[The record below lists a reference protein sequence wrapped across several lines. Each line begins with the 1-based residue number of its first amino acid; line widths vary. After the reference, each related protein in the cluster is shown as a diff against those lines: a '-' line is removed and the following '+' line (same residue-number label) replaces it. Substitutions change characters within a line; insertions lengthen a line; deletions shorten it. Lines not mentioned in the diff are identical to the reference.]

1 MTSVPGLTS
10 RPPRLLYGGPVE
22 ELVRPW
28 RLGPRGR
35 WWFDVLL
42 AGTLFLIIPFY
53 AIQVMLNGGAA
64 KDVDSSSHVADL
76 VLVVVQLV
84 PLLWRRRHPV
94 IVYAIV
100 AGACGLQVLLIDYPL
115 VSQVSYPIAVYS
127 VARYA
132 SPRWGLAALAVGLF
146 GSVLGTHD
154 WMSSVDTTSTEPQ
167 DGINWSTYVPVAL
180 SLATFPV
187 AAWAL
192 GALARTR
199 AAYVDSLIQ
208 RNEQLRR
215 EAEQRAELGAT
226 QERARIAREM
236 HDVVAHGLSVI
247 VVQADGARYAAEQD
261 PTLAPKALE
270 TVAQTA
276 REALTEMRQL
286 LGLLRDGDALTRP
299 QPRLGDIATLVEET
313 RAGGMELTATL
324 PEPGLA
330 VPEGIALTAFRVVQ
344 ESLSNVR
351 KHAGP
356 GAAAKVTVTAGSG
369 SLEIEITD
377 DGRGAAA
384 DARESG
390 GLGLVGMEERI
401 TAHDGTLETG
411 PAAGGG
417 FRVYARMP
425 L

>member
-1 MTSVPGLTS
+1 M
-10 RPPRLLYGGPVE
+10 
-22 ELVRPW
+22 VRPW

-53 AIQVMLNGGAA
+53 AVQAMLDGGAA
-64 KDVDSSSHVADL
+64 QDVSSTDHVVDL
-76 VLVVVQLV
+76 VLVIIQLV

-94 IVYAIV
+94 IVYAVV
-100 AGACGLQVLLIDYPL
+100 ASACGLQVLLLDYPL
-115 VSQVSYPIAVYS
+115 VSQLSFPIAVYS

-132 SPRWGLAALAVGLF
+132 RPRWGLAALAVGVF
-146 GSVLGTHD
+146 GSFLGAYD
-154 WMSSVDTTSTEPQ
+154 WMSTVDASSGGTQ
-167 DGINWSTYVPVAL
+167 GGINWSTYVSVVL

-199 AAYVDSLIQ
+199 AAYVDSLIE

-261 PTLAPKALE
+261 PALAPKALE

-276 REALTEMRQL
+276 REALAEMRQL
-286 LGLLRDGDALTRP
+286 LGLLRDGDTLTRP
-299 QPRLGDIATLVEET
+299 QPRLTDIATLVEET
-313 RAGGMELTATL
+313 RAGGMTLAATL
-324 PEPGLA
+324 PDPSLA
-330 VPEGIALTAFRVVQ
+330 VPEGVALTSFRVVQ
-344 ESLSNVR
+344 EALSNVR

-356 GAAAKVTVTAGSG
+356 GAAARVTVTADGG
-369 SLEIEITD
+369 SLEIEVTD

-384 DARESG
+384 EETRDSS
-390 GLGLVGMEERI
+390 GLGLIGMRERI
-401 TAHDGTLETG
+401 TAHDGILETG
-411 PAAGGG
+411 PAPGGG
-417 FRVYARMP
+417 FRVYAKMP

>member
-1 MTSVPGLTS
+1 M
-10 RPPRLLYGGPVE
+10 E

-53 AIQVMLNGGAA
+53 AVQALLNG
-64 KDVDSSSHVADL
+64 DVAQDVSSTNHVADL

-94 IVYAIV
+94 IVYAVV
-100 AGACGLQVLLIDYPL
+100 ASACALQVLLLDYPL
-115 VSQVSYPIAVYS
+115 VSQVSFPIAVYS

-132 SPRWGLAALAVGLF
+132 RPRWGLAALAVGLF
-146 GSVLGTHD
+146 GSVLGAYD
-154 WMSSVDTTSTEPQ
+154 WMNAVDAASNGTNQ
-167 DGINWSTYVPVAL
+167 DEINWSTYVPVVL

-199 AAYVDSLIQ
+199 TAYVDSLIQ

-261 PTLAPKALE
+261 PALAPKALE

-276 REALTEMRQL
+276 REALAEMRQL
-286 LGLLRDGDALTRP
+286 LGLLRDGDTLTRP

-313 RAGGMELTATL
+313 RAGGMELAANL
-324 PEPGLA
+324 PEPGLT
-330 VPEGIALTAFRVVQ
+330 VPEGVALTAFRVVQ

-356 GAAAKVTVTAGSG
+356 GAAARVTVTAEAD
-369 SLEIEITD
+369 SLAIEVTD

-384 DARESG
+384 DAIGESG
-390 GLGLVGMEERI
+390 GLGLVGLGLIGMEERI
-401 TAHDGTLETG
+401 SAHNGTLETG
-411 PAAGGG
+411 PASGGG
-417 FRVYARMP
+417 FRVYARLP

>member
-1 MTSVPGLTS
+1 M
-10 RPPRLLYGGPVE
+10 E

-53 AIQVMLNGGAA
+53 AIQALLDGDAA
-64 KDVDSSSHVADL
+64 QDVSSANHVVDL

-94 IVYAIV
+94 IVYTVV
-100 AGACGLQVLLIDYPL
+100 ASACALQVLLLDYPL
-115 VSQVSYPIAVYS
+115 VSQVSFPIAVYS

-132 SPRWGLAALAVGLF
+132 RPRWGLAALAVGLF
-146 GSVLGTHD
+146 GSVLGAYD
-154 WMSSVDTTSTEPQ
+154 WLNTVDSASNGVTQ
-167 DGINWSTYVPVAL
+167 DGINWSTYVPVVL

-199 AAYVDSLIQ
+199 TAYVDSLIQ

-261 PTLAPKALE
+261 PALAPKALE

-286 LGLLRDGDALTRP
+286 LGLLRDGDTLTRP

-313 RAGGMELTATL
+313 RAGGMELAANL

-330 VPEGIALTAFRVVQ
+330 VPEGVALTAFRVVQ

-356 GAAAKVTVTAGSG
+356 GAAARVTVTADDG
-369 SLEIEITD
+369 SLAIEVTD

-384 DARESG
+384 DATAQSG
-390 GLGLVGMEERI
+390 GLGLIGLGLIGMDERI
-401 TAHDGTLETG
+401 SAHNGTLETG
-411 PAAGGG
+411 PASGGG
-417 FRVYARMP
+417 FRVYARLP

>member
-1 MTSVPGLTS
+1 M
-10 RPPRLLYGGPVE
+10 E

-28 RLGPRGR
+28 RLGARGR

-53 AIQVMLNGGAA
+53 VVQAMLDGGAA
-64 KDVDSSSHVADL
+64 QDVSSTNYFVDL
-76 VLVVVQLV
+76 GLVVVQLV
-84 PLLWRRRHPV
+84 PLLWRRSHPL
-94 IVYAIV
+94 IVYTVV
-100 AGACGLQVLLIDYPL
+100 AGACGVQVLLLDYPL
-115 VSQVSYPIAVYS
+115 ASQLSYPIAVYS

-132 SPRWGLAALAVGLF
+132 SPRWGMAALAVGLF
-146 GSVLGTHD
+146 GSVLGAYDWLSAVDPNANIEVHD
-154 WMSSVDTTSTEPQ
+154 EPAGT
-167 DGINWSTYVPVAL
+167 DWSAYITVTL

-215 EAEQRAELGAT
+215 EAEQRAALGAT

-261 PTLAPKALE
+261 PTVAPQALG

-276 REALTEMRQL
+276 REALAEMRQL
-286 LGLLRDGDALTRP
+286 LGLLRDGDTLTRP
-299 QPRLGDIATLVEET
+299 QPRLSDIATLVEET
-313 RAGGMELTATL
+313 RAGGMELAATL

-330 VPEGIALTAFRVVQ
+330 VPEGVALTAFRVVQ
-344 ESLSNVR
+344 EALSNVR

-356 GAAAKVTVTAGSG
+356 DAAASVAVTVDAD
-369 SLEIEITD
+369 SLEIEVTD
-377 DGRGAAA
+377 NGRGAAA
-384 DARESG
+384 DETRDSG
-390 GLGLVGMEERI
+390 GHGLAGLGLIGMGERI

-411 PAAGGG
+411 PAPGGG
-417 FRVYARMP
+417 FRVYAKMP

>member
-1 MTSVPGLTS
+1 
-10 RPPRLLYGGPVE
+10 VE

-53 AIQVMLNGGAA
+53 AIQALLDGGAA
-64 KDVDSSSHVADL
+64 QDVSSANHVVDL

-94 IVYAIV
+94 IVFAVV
-100 AGACGLQVLLIDYPL
+100 ASACALQVLLLDYPL
-115 VSQVSYPIAVYS
+115 VSQVSFPIAVYS

-132 SPRWGLAALAVGLF
+132 RPRWGLAALAVGLF
-146 GSVLGTHD
+146 GSVLGAYD
-154 WMSSVDTTSTEPQ
+154 WLGTVDASTGGSQNE
-167 DGINWSTYVPVAL
+167 INWSTYVPVVL

-199 AAYVDSLIQ
+199 TAYVDSLIE

-261 PTLAPKALE
+261 PALAPKALE

-313 RAGGMELTATL
+313 RAGGMELAAKL
-324 PEPGLA
+324 PEPSLA
-330 VPEGIALTAFRVVQ
+330 VPEGVALTAFRVVQ

-356 GAAAKVTVTAGSG
+356 AAAARVTVTADDG
-369 SLEIEITD
+369 SLAIEVTD

-384 DARESG
+384 DATAPSG
-390 GLGLVGMEERI
+390 GLGLVGMHERI
-401 TAHDGTLETG
+401 TAHNGTLETG
-411 PAAGGG
+411 PASGGG

>member
-1 MTSVPGLTS
+1 M
-10 RPPRLLYGGPVE
+10 E

-53 AIQVMLNGGAA
+53 AIQALVDGNAA
-64 KDVDSSSHVADL
+64 QDVTSTSHVVDL
-76 VLVVVQLV
+76 LLVITQLV
-84 PLLWRRRHPV
+84 PLLWRRRHPL
-94 IVYAIV
+94 IVYTIV

-154 WMSSVDTTSTEPQ
+154 WMQAVDASSNGEPQ
-167 DGINWSTYVPVAL
+167 DGINWSTYVPVVL

-247 VVQADGARYAAEQD
+247 VVQADGARFAAEQD
-261 PTLAPKALE
+261 PTVAPQALE

-286 LGLLRDGDALTRP
+286 LGLLRDGDTLTRP
-299 QPRLGDIATLVEET
+299 QPRLSDIATLVEET

-330 VPEGIALTAFRVVQ
+330 VPEGVALTSFRVVQ
-344 ESLSNVR
+344 EALSNVR

-356 GAAAKVTVTAGSG
+356 GAAATVSVKADGNV
-369 SLEIEITD
+369 LEIEVID

-384 DARESG
+384 DTVAESG
-390 GLGLVGMEERI
+390 GLGLLGMRERI
-401 TAHDGTLETG
+401 SAHGGTLEAG
-411 PAAGGG
+411 PAPGGG
-417 FRVYARMP
+417 FRIYAKLP
-425 L
+425 VT

>member
-1 MTSVPGLTS
+1 M
-10 RPPRLLYGGPVE
+10 E

-53 AIQVMLNGGAA
+53 AVQAMLGGDAA
-64 KDVDSSSHVADL
+64 QDVDSDGHVADL
-76 VLVVVQLV
+76 VLVVVQIV
-84 PLLWRRRHPV
+84 PLLWRRSHPV
-94 IVYAIV
+94 IVYAV
-100 AGACGLQVLLIDYPL
+100 VSAACAAQVLLLDYPL
-115 VSQVSYPIAVYS
+115 LSQVAYPIAVYS

-132 SPRWGLAALAVGLF
+132 RPRWGLAALAVGLL
-146 GSVLGTHD
+146 GSVLGAYD
-154 WMSSVDTTSTEPQ
+154 WLGAVGEATAGGPEND
-167 DGINWSTYVPVAL
+167 INWSAHVSVAL

-192 GALARTR
+192 GALGRTR

-299 QPRLGDIATLVEET
+299 QPRLSDIATLVEET
-313 RAGGMELTATL
+313 QAGGGTVTATL
-324 PEPGLA
+324 PGLDA
-330 VPEGIALTAFRVVQ
+330 QVPEGVALTAFRVVQ

-356 GAAAKVTVTAGSG
+356 GAAATVTVRAADDSI
-369 SLEIEITD
+369 EIEVTD

-384 DARESG
+384 EGSGEAG
-390 GLGLVGMEERI
+390 GLGLIGMRERI
-401 TAHDGTLETG
+401 SAHNGTLEAG
-411 PAAGGG
+411 PAPGGG
-417 FRVYARMP
+417 FRVYAKIP
-425 L
+425 V

>member
-1 MTSVPGLTS
+1 M
-10 RPPRLLYGGPVE
+10 E

-53 AIQVMLNGGAA
+53 AIQALLSGGAA
-64 KDVDSSSHVADL
+64 QDVSSVNHVADL
-76 VLVVVQLV
+76 VLVIIQLV

-100 AGACGLQVLLIDYPL
+100 AGACGLQVLLLDYPL
-115 VSQVSYPIAVYS
+115 VSQVSFPIAVYS

-132 SPRWGLAALAVGLF
+132 RPRWGLAALAVGLF
-146 GSVLGTHD
+146 GSVLGAYD
-154 WMSSVDTTSTEPQ
+154 WLGAVDAASNGPAQ
-167 DGINWSTYVPVAL
+167 DEINWSTYVPVVL

-199 AAYVDSLIQ
+199 TAYVDSLIQ

-261 PTLAPKALE
+261 PALAPKALE

-286 LGLLRDGDALTRP
+286 LGLLRDGDTLTRP

-313 RAGGMELTATL
+313 RAGGMELAANL

-330 VPEGIALTAFRVVQ
+330 VPEGVALTAYRVVQ

-356 GAAAKVTVTAGSG
+356 GAAARVTVTAEDG
-369 SLEIEITD
+369 SLAIEVTD
-377 DGRGAAA
+377 NGRGAAA
-384 DARESG
+384 DATAQPG
-390 GLGLVGMEERI
+390 GLGLVGMRERI
-401 TAHDGTLETG
+401 SAHDGTLETG
-411 PAAGGG
+411 PASGGG
-417 FRVYARMP
+417 FRVYARLP

>member
-1 MTSVPGLTS
+1 
-10 RPPRLLYGGPVE
+10 VE

-42 AGTLFLIIPFY
+42 AGALFLIIPFY
-53 AIQVMLNGGAA
+53 LAQVLLNGGAA
-64 KDVDSSSHVADL
+64 EDVTSTDHVADL
-76 VLVVVQLV
+76 VLVLLQVV

-94 IVYAIV
+94 IVYAVV

-115 VSQVSYPIAVYS
+115 ASQIAYPIAVYS

-132 SPRWGLAALAVGLF
+132 LPRWGLAALAVGLL
-146 GSVLGTHD
+146 GSVLGAHD
-154 WMSSVDTTSTEPQ
+154 WLSSVEASPGEP
-167 DGINWSTYVPVAL
+167 GGVGWSTYVSVVL

-226 QERARIAREM
+226 QERARIARDM

-276 REALTEMRQL
+276 REALAEMRQL

-299 QPRLGDIATLVEET
+299 QPRLGDIATLIEEAQ
-313 RAGGMELTATL
+313 AGGATVTATL
-324 PEPGLA
+324 PGLDA
-330 VPEGIALTAFRVVQ
+330 TVPEGIALTAFRVVQ

-356 GAAAKVTVTAGSG
+356 GAAAKVTVTAEDD
-369 SLEIEITD
+369 SLVIEVVD

-384 DARESG
+384 DDSGRQG
-390 GLGLVGMEERI
+390 GLGLIGMGERI
-401 TAHDGTLETG
+401 AAHNGTLETG
-411 PAAGGG
+411 PATGGG
-417 FRVYARMP
+417 FRVYAELP
-425 L
+425 LI

>member
-1 MTSVPGLTS
+1 M
-10 RPPRLLYGGPVE
+10 E

-53 AIQVMLNGGAA
+53 AVQALLDGGAA
-64 KDVDSSSHVADL
+64 QDVSSTNHFVDL
-76 VLVVVQLV
+76 GLVVAQVV

-94 IVYAIV
+94 IVYAVV
-100 AGACGLQVLLIDYPL
+100 AAACGLQVLLLDYPL
-115 VSQVSYPIAVYS
+115 VSQVAYPIAVYS

-146 GSVLGTHD
+146 GAGLGAHD
-154 WMSSVDTTSTEPQ
+154 WLSAVDTAPNIEVHDEPE
-167 DGINWSTYVPVAL
+167 GIDWSSYISISL

-199 AAYVDSLIQ
+199 TAYVDSLIQ

-215 EAEQRAELGAT
+215 EAEQRAVLGAT

-261 PTLAPKALE
+261 PALAPKALE

-276 REALTEMRQL
+276 REALAEMRQL

-299 QPRLGDIATLVEET
+299 QPRLGDIATLIEET
-313 RAGGMELTATL
+313 RAGGMELAANL

-330 VPEGIALTAFRVVQ
+330 VPEGVALTAFRVVQ

-356 GAAAKVTVTAGSG
+356 GAAARVTVTADDGG
-369 SLEIEITD
+369 LTIEVTD

-384 DARESG
+384 DATAQPG
-390 GLGLVGMEERI
+390 GLGLIGLGLIGMDERI
-401 TAHDGTLETG
+401 SAHNGTLETG
-411 PAAGGG
+411 PASGGG
-417 FRVYARMP
+417 FRVYARLP

>member
-1 MTSVPGLTS
+1 M
-10 RPPRLLYGGPVE
+10 E
-22 ELVRPW
+22 ELERPW

-42 AGTLFLIIPFY
+42 AGSLFLIIPFY
-53 AIQVMLNGGAA
+53 AIQVMLDGGAA
-64 KDVDSSSHVADL
+64 RDVDSTSHVADL

-94 IVYAIV
+94 IVYAVV

-132 SPRWGLAALAVGLF
+132 RPRWGLAALAVGLF

-154 WMSSVDTTSTEPQ
+154 WMSSVDSSSAGEPQ

-313 RAGGMELTATL
+313 RAGGMDLTATL

-369 SLEIEITD
+369 SLEIEVVD

-401 TAHDGTLETG
+401 TAHNGTLETG
-411 PAAGGG
+411 PAPGGG
-417 FRVYARMP
+417 FRVYARLP
-425 L
+425 LI

>member
-1 MTSVPGLTS
+1 M
-10 RPPRLLYGGPVE
+10 E

-28 RLGPRGR
+28 RLGARGR

-53 AIQVMLNGGAA
+53 AIQALLDGDAA
-64 KDVDSSSHVADL
+64 GDMSSTNHFVDLA
-76 VLVVVQLV
+76 LVVVQLV
-84 PLLWRRRHPV
+84 PLLWRRRHPLL
-94 IVYAIV
+94 VYTVV
-100 AGACGLQVLLIDYPL
+100 AGACGLQVLLLDYPL
-115 VSQVSYPIAVYS
+115 VSQLSYPIAVYS

-132 SPRWGLAALAVGLF
+132 SPRWGLAALGVGLF
-146 GSVLGTHD
+146 GSFLGAYD
-154 WMSSVDTTSTEPQ
+154 WLSAVDTNANVEVH
-167 DGINWSTYVPVAL
+167 DEPVAIDPSSYISVTL

-261 PTLAPKALE
+261 PTVAPQALE

-276 REALTEMRQL
+276 REALAEMRQL
-286 LGLLRDGDALTRP
+286 LGLLRDGDTLTRP
-299 QPRLGDIATLVEET
+299 QPRLSDIATLVEET
-313 RAGGMELTATL
+313 RAGGMELAATL

-330 VPEGIALTAFRVVQ
+330 VPEGVALTAFRVVQ
-344 ESLSNVR
+344 EALSNVR

-356 GAAAKVTVTAGSG
+356 DAAASVTVTADAD
-369 SLEIEITD
+369 SLAIEVTD

-384 DARESG
+384 DESRDAG
-390 GLGLVGMEERI
+390 GHGLAGLGLIGMGERI

-411 PAAGGG
+411 PAPGGG
-417 FRVYARMP
+417 FRVYAKMP

>member
-1 MTSVPGLTS
+1 M
-10 RPPRLLYGGPVE
+10 E

-53 AIQVMLNGGAA
+53 VIQVMVNGDAA
-64 KDVDSSSHVADL
+64 KDVSSSSHVADL

-115 VSQVSYPIAVYS
+115 VSQVSFPIAVYS

-132 SPRWGLAALAVGLF
+132 RPRWGLAALGVGLF
-146 GSVLGTHD
+146 GSVLGAYD
-154 WMSSVDTTSTEPQ
+154 WMNAAVP
-167 DGINWSTYVPVAL
+167 DGVVQESFKWSTYVPVVL

-199 AAYVDSLIQ
+199 TAYVDSLIQ

-261 PTLAPKALE
+261 PALAPKALE

-276 REALTEMRQL
+276 REALAEMRQL
-286 LGLLRDGDALTRP
+286 LGLLRDGDTLTRP
-299 QPRLGDIATLVEET
+299 QPRLTDIATLVEET
-313 RAGGMELTATL
+313 RAGGMELAATL

-330 VPEGIALTAFRVVQ
+330 VPEGVALTAFRVVQ
-344 ESLSNVR
+344 EALSNVR

-356 GAAAKVTVTAGSG
+356 GAAARVSVTAEGDG
-369 SLEIEITD
+369 LEIEVTD

-384 DARESG
+384 DASRSG

-401 TAHDGTLETG
+401 TAHNGTLETG
-411 PAAGGG
+411 PAPGGG
-417 FRVYARMP
+417 FRVYARLP

>member
-1 MTSVPGLTS
+1 M
-10 RPPRLLYGGPVE
+10 E

-53 AIQVMLNGGAA
+53 AIQALLNGGAA
-64 KDVDSSSHVADL
+64 QDVSSTSYVADL
-76 VLVVVQLV
+76 VLVVIQLV

-94 IVYAIV
+94 IVFAVV
-100 AGACGLQVLLIDYPL
+100 ASACALQVLLLDYPL
-115 VSQVSYPIAVYS
+115 VSQVSFPIAVYS

-132 SPRWGLAALAVGLF
+132 RPRWGLAALAVGLF
-146 GSVLGTHD
+146 GSVLGAYD
-154 WMSSVDTTSTEPQ
+154 WLGAVDAASNNDPQ
-167 DGINWSTYVPVAL
+167 NEINWSTYVPVVL

-199 AAYVDSLIQ
+199 TAYVDSLIQ

-261 PTLAPKALE
+261 PALAPKALE

-276 REALTEMRQL
+276 REALAEMRQL

-299 QPRLGDIATLVEET
+299 QPRLSDIATLIEET
-313 RAGGMELTATL
+313 QAGGTTVIATL
-324 PEPGLA
+324 PGLDA
-330 VPEGIALTAFRVVQ
+330 QVPEGIALTAFRVVQ

-356 GAAAKVTVTAGSG
+356 GAAARVTVTADGG
-369 SLEIEITD
+369 SLTIEVTD

-384 DARESG
+384 DGPGESG
-390 GLGLVGMEERI
+390 GLGLVGMRERI
-401 TAHDGTLETG
+401 SAHNGMLETG
-411 PAAGGG
+411 PASGGG

>member
-1 MTSVPGLTS
+1 M
-10 RPPRLLYGGPVE
+10 E

-53 AIQVMLNGGAA
+53 AIQAMLNGGAA
-64 KDVDSSSHVADL
+64 QDVSSTSYVADL
-76 VLVVVQLV
+76 VLVVIQLV

-94 IVYAIV
+94 IVFAVV
-100 AGACGLQVLLIDYPL
+100 ASACALQVLLLDYPL
-115 VSQVSYPIAVYS
+115 VSQVSFPIAVYS
-127 VARYA
+127 AARYA
-132 SPRWGLAALAVGLF
+132 RPRWGLAALAVGLF
-146 GSVLGTHD
+146 GSVLGAYD
-154 WMSSVDTTSTEPQ
+154 WLGTVDASTGGSQNE
-167 DGINWSTYVPVAL
+167 INWSTYVPVVL

-199 AAYVDSLIQ
+199 TAYVDSLIQ

-261 PTLAPKALE
+261 PALAPKALE

-276 REALTEMRQL
+276 REALAEMRQL

-299 QPRLGDIATLVEET
+299 QPRLSDIATLIEET
-313 RAGGMELTATL
+313 QAGGTTVIATL
-324 PEPGLA
+324 PGLDA
-330 VPEGIALTAFRVVQ
+330 QVPEGIALTAFRVVQ

-356 GAAAKVTVTAGSG
+356 GAAARVTVTADGG
-369 SLEIEITD
+369 SLTIEVTD

-384 DARESG
+384 DGPGESG
-390 GLGLVGMEERI
+390 GLGLVGMRERI
-401 TAHDGTLETG
+401 SAHNGTLETG
-411 PAAGGG
+411 PAPGGG
-417 FRVYARMP
+417 FRVYAKMP

>member
-1 MTSVPGLTS
+1 M
-10 RPPRLLYGGPVE
+10 E

-53 AIQVMLNGGAA
+53 AIQAMLNGGAA
-64 KDVDSSSHVADL
+64 QDVSSTNHVADL

-94 IVYAIV
+94 IVYAVV
-100 AGACGLQVLLIDYPL
+100 ASACAVQVLLLGYPL
-115 VSQVSYPIAVYS
+115 VSQVSFPIAVYS

-132 SPRWGLAALAVGLF
+132 RPRWGLAALAVGLF
-146 GSVLGTHD
+146 GSFLGAYDWLGT
-154 WMSSVDTTSTEPQ
+154 VDAAANGGSQ
-167 DGINWSTYVPVAL
+167 DGITWSTYVPVVL

-199 AAYVDSLIQ
+199 TAYVDSLIQ

-261 PTLAPKALE
+261 PTMAPKALE

-276 REALTEMRQL
+276 REALAEMRQL

-299 QPRLGDIATLVEET
+299 QPRLGDIATLIEEAQ
-313 RAGGMELTATL
+313 AGGATVTATL
-324 PEPGLA
+324 PGLDA
-330 VPEGIALTAFRVVQ
+330 PVPEGVALTAFRVVQ

-356 GAAAKVTVTAGSG
+356 GASARVTVTAEAG
-369 SLEIEITD
+369 SLAIEVTD

-384 DARESG
+384 DAMGESDG
-390 GLGLVGMEERI
+390 LGPIGLGLIGMEERI
-401 TAHDGTLETG
+401 SAHNGTLETG
-411 PAAGGG
+411 PASGGG
-417 FRVYARMP
+417 FRVYARLP

>member
-1 MTSVPGLTS
+1 M
-10 RPPRLLYGGPVE
+10 E

-53 AIQVMLNGGAA
+53 AVQALLDGGAA
-64 KDVDSSSHVADL
+64 QDVSSTNHFVDL
-76 VLVVVQLV
+76 GLVVAQVV

-94 IVYAIV
+94 IVYAVV
-100 AGACGLQVLLIDYPL
+100 AVACGLQVLLLDYPL
-115 VSQVSYPIAVYS
+115 VSQVAYPIAVYS

-146 GSVLGTHD
+146 GAGLGAHD
-154 WMSSVDTTSTEPQ
+154 WLSAVDTPSNIEVHDEPE
-167 DGINWSTYVPVAL
+167 GIDWSSYISISL

-199 AAYVDSLIQ
+199 TAYVDSLIQ

-261 PTLAPKALE
+261 PALAPKALE

-276 REALTEMRQL
+276 REALAEMRQL
-286 LGLLRDGDALTRP
+286 LGLLRDGDTLTRP

-313 RAGGMELTATL
+313 RAGGMELAANL

-330 VPEGIALTAFRVVQ
+330 APEGVALTAFRVVQ

-356 GAAAKVTVTAGSG
+356 GAAARVTVTAEDG
-369 SLEIEITD
+369 SLTIEVTD

-384 DARESG
+384 DATAQAG
-390 GLGLVGMEERI
+390 GLGLVGLGLVGMEERI
-401 TAHDGTLETG
+401 SAHNGTLETG
-411 PAAGGG
+411 PASGGG
-417 FRVYARMP
+417 FRVYARLP

>member
-1 MTSVPGLTS
+1 
-10 RPPRLLYGGPVE
+10 VE

-35 WWFDVLL
+35 WWFDALL

-53 AIQVMLNGGAA
+53 AIQALLSGDAA
-64 KDVDSSSHVADL
+64 QDVSSTSHVADL
-76 VLVVVQLV
+76 VLVIIQLV

-94 IVYAIV
+94 IVYAVV
-100 AGACGLQVLLIDYPL
+100 ASACALQVLLLDYPL
-115 VSQVSYPIAVYS
+115 VSQVSFPIAVYS

-132 SPRWGLAALAVGLF
+132 RPRWGLAALAVGLF
-146 GSVLGTHD
+146 GSVLGAYD
-154 WMSSVDTTSTEPQ
+154 WMSAVGGVSNGTAQ
-167 DGINWSTYVPVAL
+167 DEINWSTYVPVVL

-199 AAYVDSLIQ
+199 TAYVDSLIQ

-261 PTLAPKALE
+261 PALAPKALE

-276 REALTEMRQL
+276 REALAEMRQL
-286 LGLLRDGDALTRP
+286 LGLLRDGDTLTRP

-313 RAGGMELTATL
+313 RAGGMELAANL
-324 PEPGLA
+324 PAPGLA
-330 VPEGIALTAFRVVQ
+330 VPEGVALTAFRVVQ

-356 GAAAKVTVTAGSG
+356 GAAARVTVTAEQG
-369 SLEIEITD
+369 SLAIEVTD

-384 DARESG
+384 DATAQSG
-390 GLGLVGMEERI
+390 GLGLVGLGLIGMEERI
-401 TAHDGTLETG
+401 SAHNGTLETG
-411 PAAGGG
+411 PASGGG

>member
-1 MTSVPGLTS
+1 
-10 RPPRLLYGGPVE
+10 VE

-53 AIQVMLNGGAA
+53 AVQALLDGGAA
-64 KDVDSSSHVADL
+64 QDVSSTNHFVDL
-76 VLVVVQLV
+76 GLVVAQVV
-84 PLLWRRRHPV
+84 PLLWRRRHPL
-94 IVYAIV
+94 IVYTVV
-100 AGACGLQVLLIDYPL
+100 AVACGLQVLLLDYPL
-115 VSQVSYPIAVYS
+115 LSQVAYPIAVYS

-146 GSVLGTHD
+146 GSVLGSYD
-154 WMSSVDTTSTEPQ
+154 WLGALDAPNGATQ
-167 DGINWSTYVPVAL
+167 DDIRWSTYVPVVL

-261 PTLAPKALE
+261 PDLAPQALE

-276 REALTEMRQL
+276 REALAEMRQL
-286 LGLLRDGDALTRP
+286 LGLLRDGDTLTRP
-299 QPRLGDIATLVEET
+299 QPRLSDIATLVEET
-313 RAGGMELTATL
+313 RADGMELAATL

-330 VPEGIALTAFRVVQ
+330 VPEGVALTSFRVVQ
-344 ESLSNVR
+344 EALSNVR

-356 GAAAKVTVTAGSG
+356 GAAATVTVTAAAN
-369 SLEIEITD
+369 SLEIEVTD

-384 DARESG
+384 EGTRDSG
-390 GLGLVGMEERI
+390 GLGLVGMRERI

-411 PAAGGG
+411 PAPGGG

>member
-1 MTSVPGLTS
+1 M
-10 RPPRLLYGGPVE
+10 
-22 ELVRPW
+22 VRPW

-53 AIQVMLNGGAA
+53 AIQAMVDGGAA
-64 KDVDSSSHVADL
+64 QDMSSTNHFVDLA
-76 VLVVVQLV
+76 LVVVQLV
-84 PLLWRRRHPV
+84 PLLWRRRHPL
-94 IVYAIV
+94 IVYTVV
-100 AGACGLQVLLIDYPL
+100 AGACGLQVLLLDYPL
-115 VSQVSYPIAVYS
+115 VSQLAYPIAVYS

-146 GSVLGTHD
+146 GSVLGSYD
-154 WMSSVDTTSTEPQ
+154 WLSALEAPNGATRNDI
-167 DGINWSTYVPVAL
+167 GGGTYVPVVL

-261 PTLAPKALE
+261 PTVAPQALE

-276 REALTEMRQL
+276 REALAEMRQL
-286 LGLLRDGDALTRP
+286 LGLLRDGDTLTRP
-299 QPRLGDIATLVEET
+299 QPRLSDIATLVEET
-313 RAGGMELTATL
+313 RAGGMELAATL
-324 PEPGLA
+324 PEPGRA
-330 VPEGIALTAFRVVQ
+330 VPEGVALTAFRVVQ
-344 ESLSNVR
+344 EALSNVR

-356 GAAAKVTVTAGSG
+356 GAAAKVTVTADAD
-369 SLEIEITD
+369 SLEIEVTD
-377 DGRGAAA
+377 NGRGAAA
-384 DARESG
+384 EESRDSG
-390 GLGLVGMEERI
+390 GLGLVGLGLIGMGERI
-401 TAHDGTLETG
+401 TAHEGTLETG
-411 PAAGGG
+411 PAPGGG
-417 FRVYARMP
+417 FRVYAKMP

>member
-1 MTSVPGLTS
+1 M
-10 RPPRLLYGGPVE
+10 E

-35 WWFDVLL
+35 RWFDVLL

-53 AIQVMLNGGAA
+53 AIQALLSGGAA
-64 KDVDSSSHVADL
+64 KDVSSTNHVADL
-76 VLVVVQLV
+76 VLVVIQLV

-100 AGACGLQVLLIDYPL
+100 AGACGLQVLLLDYPL
-115 VSQVSYPIAVYS
+115 VSQVSFPIAVYS

-132 SPRWGLAALAVGLF
+132 RPRWGLAALAVGLF
-146 GSVLGTHD
+146 GSFLGAYD
-154 WMSSVDTTSTEPQ
+154 WLGAVDAASSGTGQ
-167 DGINWSTYVPVAL
+167 DEINWSTYVPVVL

-199 AAYVDSLIQ
+199 TAYVDSLIQ

-261 PTLAPKALE
+261 PALAPKALE

-276 REALTEMRQL
+276 REALAEMRQL

-313 RAGGMELTATL
+313 RAGGMELAAHL

-330 VPEGIALTAFRVVQ
+330 VPEGVALTAFRVVQ

-356 GAAAKVTVTAGSG
+356 GAAARVTVTAEDG
-369 SLEIEITD
+369 SLTIEVTD

-384 DARESG
+384 NATSEPS
-390 GLGLVGMEERI
+390 GLGLVGMRERI
-401 TAHDGTLETG
+401 SAHNGTLETG
-411 PAAGGG
+411 PASGGG
-417 FRVYARMP
+417 FRVYARLP

>member
-1 MTSVPGLTS
+1 M
-10 RPPRLLYGGPVE
+10 E

-53 AIQVMLNGGAA
+53 AVQVLLDGNAA
-64 KDVDSSSHVADL
+64 RDVDSTSHVADL
-76 VLVVVQLV
+76 VLVVLQLV

-115 VSQVSYPIAVYS
+115 VSQVSFPIAVYS

-132 SPRWGLAALAVGLF
+132 RPRWGLAALAVGLL

-154 WMSSVDTTSTEPQ
+154 WLSAVDAATNGAVQ
-167 DGINWSTYVPVAL
+167 DDINWSTYVPVVL

-199 AAYVDSLIQ
+199 AAYVESLIQ

-261 PTLAPKALE
+261 PALAPKALE

-276 REALTEMRQL
+276 RAALAEMRQL

-313 RAGGMELTATL
+313 RAGGMQLAATL

-330 VPEGIALTAFRVVQ
+330 VPEGVALTAFRVVQ

-356 GAAAKVTVTAGSG
+356 GAAATVTVTAVGD
-369 SLEIEITD
+369 SLEIEVTD

-384 DARESG
+384 DATGESG
-390 GLGLVGMEERI
+390 GLGLVGMQERI
-401 TAHDGTLETG
+401 SAHNGTLETG
-411 PAAGGG
+411 PATGGG

>member
-1 MTSVPGLTS
+1 MTSVPGLTP
-10 RPPRLLYGGPVE
+10 RPPRLLYRGGVE

-64 KDVDSSSHVADL
+64 KDVDSSGHVADL
-76 VLVVVQLV
+76 VLVVLQLV

-94 IVYAIV
+94 VVYAIV

-115 VSQVSYPIAVYS
+115 VSQVSFPIAVYS

-132 SPRWGLAALAVGLF
+132 RPRWGLAALAVGLL

-154 WMSSVDTTSTEPQ
+154 WLRSAAATAEVQ
-167 DGINWSTYVPVAL
+167 DGINWSSYVPVAL

-261 PTLAPKALE
+261 PALAPKALE

-276 REALTEMRQL
+276 REALAEMRQL
-286 LGLLRDGDALTRP
+286 LGLRRVGDALTRP

-313 RAGGMELTATL
+313 RAGGMELTASL

-330 VPEGIALTAFRVVQ
+330 VPEGVALTAFRVVQ

-356 GAAAKVTVTAGSG
+356 GAAATVTVTAEKD
-369 SLEIEITD
+369 SLEIEVTD

-384 DARESG
+384 DAAGDSG
-390 GLGLVGMEERI
+390 GLGLVGMRERI
-401 TAHDGTLETG
+401 TAHDGRLETG
-411 PAAGGG
+411 PAPGGG
-417 FRVYARMP
+417 FRVYAKMP

>member
-1 MTSVPGLTS
+1 M
-10 RPPRLLYGGPVE
+10 E
-22 ELVRPW
+22 ELVWPW

-35 WWFDVLL
+35 WWFDALL

-53 AIQVMLNGGAA
+53 AVQVLLDGGAA
-64 KDVDSSSHVADL
+64 RDVSSTNHVADL
-76 VLVVVQLV
+76 VLVVIQLV
-84 PLLWRRRHPV
+84 PLLWRRRHPLL
-94 IVYAIV
+94 VYTVV
-100 AGACGLQVLLIDYPL
+100 AGACGLQVLLLDYPL

-132 SPRWGLAALAVGLF
+132 RPRWGLAALAVGLF
-146 GSVLGTHD
+146 GSVLGAYD
-154 WMSSVDTTSTEPQ
+154 WLAAAVTTDGGVQDDIYWSAFIST
-167 DGINWSTYVPVAL
+167 AL

-261 PTLAPKALE
+261 PALAPKALE

-276 REALTEMRQL
+276 REALIEMRQL

-313 RAGGMELTATL
+313 RAGGMELAATL
-324 PEPGLA
+324 PEPGVA
-330 VPEGIALTAFRVVQ
+330 VPEGVALTAFRVVQ

-356 GAAAKVTVTAGSG
+356 GAAARVTVTADGG
-369 SLEIEITD
+369 SLAIEVTD

-384 DARESG
+384 DGPGESG
-390 GLGLVGMEERI
+390 GLGLVGLGLIGMEERI
-401 TAHDGTLETG
+401 SAHNGTLETG
-411 PAAGGG
+411 PASGGG
-417 FRVYARMP
+417 FRVYARLP